1 MSDGSIVQLSAYPG
15 WIVGVSRS
23 ALMDS
28 YLCWVI
34 DPDLTLLNDG
44 REYET
49 SNAAMMAG
57 RAYVERNLLV

>member
-1 MSDGSIVQLSAYPG
+1 
-15 WIVGVSRS
+15 
-23 ALMDS
+23 MDS

-57 RAYVERNLLV
+57 RAYVERNLVV